1 MKTVHRVVS
10 ATVLAAGLLAGGCG
24 GVPTK
29 ATLGDSIPFT
39 EREAR
44 ISQIVGLYIDP
55 ESRAYVAQQ
64 SLRKDAGMSKDSVT
78 FTVEIG
84 QALEPNALRSLGKVF
99 ERVVVVDRSGAARGG
114 GERPAWVVELA
125 VNPATSIK
133 IHPMAFGTHRVD
145 IHLDARLRRADGTV
159 LLTRTYSGEG
169 AEGTAKGLLAAGV
182 FGEYARASTMNALG
196 QAGEQSLYLSLEAF
210 NTDLLEQK
218 DSLFRRR

>member
-1 MKTVHRVVS
+1 MKTLNFPGI
-10 ATVLAAGLLAGGCG
+10 AIAAVMALLGGCG

-29 ATLGDSIPFT
+29 ATLGDAIPFT
-39 EREAR
+39 DREVR
-44 ISQIVGLYIDP
+44 IAQVVGLYVDP
-55 ESRAYVAQQ
+55 ESREYVARQT
-64 SLRKDAGMSKDSVT
+64 LGHDSKLTNTVEFS
-78 FTVEIG
+78 VEIG

-99 ERVVVVDRSGAARGG
+99 ERVVVVDKSGAPRGG

-125 VNPATSIK
+125 VNPATNIK

-159 LLTRTYSGEG
+159 LFARTYSGEG

-182 FGEYARASTMNALG
+182 FGEYARASAMNALG
-196 QAGEQSLYLSLEAF
+196 QAGEQSLYLSLEAL

-218 DSLFRRR
+218 DTLFRRR